1 MVALLGLYYLVPFDD
16 SLGVPLLVW
25 LAVALALIAVLAYV
39 EIRAILHSALPR
51 MRAIEALMT
60 VIPLLLV
67 VFAATYYLMA
77 DADSANFSEPLT
89 RTDSLYFVIT
99 VLSTVGLGD
108 VTADSQAARA
118 VVSAQILLNLVVVGL
133 GVRVVVGAAD
143 ERRRFSR
150 GG

>member
-99 VLSTVGLGD
+99 VLSTVGCSG
-108 VTADSQAARA
+108 TSRRIPRQRA
-118 VVSAQILLNLVVVGL
+118 PS
-133 GVRVVVGAAD
+133 
-143 ERRRFSR
+143 
-150 GG
+150 